1 MSPLCDRKGIIVLL
15 QYGRIAFYI
24 DEKTRPRAKCRPSS
38 VTEIRREELNEKNK
52 ITREDKDLEM
62 GRRNGW
68 MDKFP

>member
-52 ITREDKDLEM
+52 ITREDGM
-62 GRRNGW
+62 AV
-68 MDKFP
+68 MVSSFAFSVPF